1 MQLRRLKDA
10 DTTDDGQPAAKK
22 GQKTTKS
29 ARGKGKAAPRAAPN
43 SIQTV
48 QNVSGEESEDVA
60 EDQEDDE
67 EYSPPDVITMPA
79 VQHPSVEDQKVDT
92 VVGEQEDLPAEEE
105 EYAPP
110 EVFNLLST
118 TSAPRAPTCPASS

>member
-10 DTTDDGQPAAKK
+10 NATDDDQPSAKK
-22 GQKTTKS
+22 GQKMTKS
-29 ARGKGKAAPRAAPN
+29 ARRKGKAAPKAAPN
-43 SIQTV
+43 SFQTV

-60 EDQEDDE
+60 KDQEVDE
-67 EYSPPDVITMPA
+67 DYSPPDVITMPA

-92 VVGEQEDLPAEEE
+92 VVAKQEDLPAEDK

-110 EVFNLLST
+110 EVFNL
-118 TSAPRAPTCPASS
+118 